1 MLQRFASILDTRKKS
16 KGFGA
21 ILLFS
26 LVLILSSVLVACG
39 SSTDKEA
46 PTNTDTKTPT
56 NTESSAPPLNT
67 NEPDPTATPEITPLP
82 SDGKVGHVVTPVD
95 DTARDFLNSED
106 GQSLQTIA
114 RTFTEA
120 YLSGNHEEMKKLL
133 VNPENELNEYP
144 TENQLDNVESMTLK
158 LSAASIREDM
168 VLPSY
173 ELVYKNRDTYLY
185 FTLEMQK
192 TEDRW
197 MIGAYYLEQ

>member
-1 MLQRFASILDTRKKS
+1 MLQRFASILDTRRKS

-21 ILLFS
+21 ILLFT
-26 LVLILSSVLVACG
+26 LVLILSGVLVACG
-39 SSTDKEA
+39 S
-46 PTNTDTKTPT
+46 NTDTGIPTKTDT
-56 NTESSAPPLNT
+56 GTSNTESSAPSPNN
-67 NEPDPTATPEITPLP
+67 NELVPTDTPEITPVP
-82 SDGKVGHVVTPVD
+82 SDGTNDHAVAPVD

-114 RTFTEA
+114 RTFIEA

-133 VNPENELNEYP
+133 IDPEYELNEYP
-144 TENQLDNVESMTLK
+144 TENQMDNMESMTLK

-173 ELVYKNRDTYLY
+173 ELVYKDRDTYLY

-192 TEDRW
+192 TEDGW